1 MQLNRSLAVLA
12 LLPIMA
18 FGLSACSQQANNSQE
33 GSDSEKPA
41 IEHASSPDNEVS
53 FDQYNLLTFD
63 KDNKLSSNDFTIYTV
78 QNTSDIDTISSP
90 AFEFTTKDGD
100 GNDLHNALADSDHSY
115 PIALDPRGKMRLQ
128 LNSVVPDANT
138 TQVNNTVTRYSYDLD
153 GMHYTIDL
161 DSKVATADE
170 AAKGGNTS
178 FADANVLAFSDVRL
192 LGYRSRD
199 FVNNGDVALK
209 SLKATVA
216 CYDKD
221 NTMTGLTDVDVL
233 PLGSEAIEPG
243 GKGTVEVDEISAH
256 KDGHIEIVSY
266 TYEIGVGNADG
277 YNKITVNITASEA
290 SGEKNALALNSS
302 NSGQTVDAKAE
313 IDTYAATF
321 GKKITDID
329 ITPVKTEKQ
338 SGTVEWLYLDKSTK
352 FLGLSGQVVLCRNY
366 DTLLING
373 VRFDSDVTDE
383 KTQTAIMSSL
393 TNAYGDNYKATMK
406 DDKLDYATWTLDG
419 YHINFFPK
427 SCIVTVLAND

>member
-1 MQLNRSLAVLA
+1 MRLNRSLAVLA
-12 LLPIMA
+12 LLPILA
-18 FGLSACSQQANNSQE
+18 FGLSACGQQANNGQVE
-33 GSDSEKPA
+33 NGSEKSA
-41 IEHASSPDNEVS
+41 IEHASTPDNEVP
-53 FDQYNLLTFD
+53 FDQYNLLSFD
-63 KDNKLSSNDFTIYTV
+63 KDNKLSSNDFTIYSV
-78 QNTSDIDTISSP
+78 QNTSDIDTISSL

-100 GNDLHNALADSDHSY
+100 GNDLHNALADSGRSY
-115 PIALDPRGKMRLQ
+115 PIVLDPRGKMRLQ
-128 LNSVVPDANT
+128 FNSVVSDANA
-138 TQVNNTVTRYSYDLD
+138 TQVNNAVTRYSYDLD
-153 GMHYTIDL
+153 GMRYTIDL
-161 DSKVATADE
+161 NSKVATADE
-170 AAKGGNTS
+170 VAEGGNTS
-178 FADANVLAFSDVRL
+178 FADANVLAFSDARL

-243 GKGTVEVDEISAH
+243 GKGTVEADEISAH

-266 TYEIGVGNADG
+266 TYETGVGNADG
-277 YNKITVNITASEA
+277 YNKITVNITANEA

-302 NSGQTVDAKAE
+302 NSGQTFDAKAE
-313 IDTYAATF
+313 IDTYVAAF

-338 SGTVEWLYLDKSTK
+338 SGTIEWLYLDKSTK
-352 FLGLSGQVVLCRNY
+352 FLGLSGQVVLCRDY
-366 DTLLING
+366 DTLLIDG

-393 TNAYGDNYKATMK
+393 TNAYGDNYRTTMK
-406 DDKLDYATWTLDG
+406 GDELDYATWTLDG